1 MKKKYYKL
9 TTEINGKQFSYATL
23 TGIGLA
29 EVEYSAD
36 KWTRAPEW
44 LAKKGYHLFVFDDLQ
59 KALKFAYM
67 SSPPI
72 RLWECEIRS
81 KYKNLPVYISRDEIN
96 NGRLVPVNGR
106 FPEGT
111 VMAREVKLIKKIWG

>member
-9 TTEINGKQFSYATL
+9 TT
-23 TGIGLA
+23 
-29 EVEYSAD
+29 
-36 KWTRAPEW
+36 
-44 LAKKGYHLFVFDDLQ
+44 
-59 KALKFAYM
+59 
-67 SSPPI
+67 
-72 RLWECEIRS
+72 
-81 KYKNLPVYISRDEIN
+81 EIN